1 MTRAVTLRN
10 IGWPVFVACVA
21 FVSWCFML
29 PLAVEESVWLG
40 LVCSAMVTSIVCGVV
55 YLFLLMRPAFRWLTL
70 GAGICAGAFMLYYG
84 HQHVPVWIFVP
95 GAFGIVWIRY
105 VIEGDVDLE
114 SLGKEDVLK
123 AAGLALLLCFIVVA
137 MGSVQKYFE
146 KRSPNNNS
154 AVEEL
159 ISWE

>member
-1 MTRAVTLRN
+1 MTRAVTFRN

-21 FVSWCFML
+21 FGSFSVMT
-29 PLAVEESVWLG
+29 PLFVEESVWLG
-40 LVCSAMVTSIVCGVV
+40 LLCTAIVTLVVCGAVHM
-55 YLFLLMRPAFRWLTL
+55 FLLMQPAFRWLTL
-70 GAGICAGAFMLYYG
+70 GAGICAGAFMLYNG
-84 HQHVPVWIFVP
+84 HQHVPVWVFVP

-105 VIEGDVDLE
+105 LIEGDVDVE
-114 SLGKEDVLK
+114 TLGKDDVFK
-123 AAGLALLLCFIVVA
+123 AAGLALLLCLIVVG
-137 MGSVQKYFE
+137 MGAVQKYFE